1 MVKKIFLVLFAIV
14 LVLVIVVASRP
25 ADFRYQ
31 RSTTIAAPPAAVFPH
46 VNDLHLWQIWSPYAK
61 KDAAAKYT
69 FQGPPAGPGAAMGW
83 AGNNDVGV
91 GTMTVVES
99 KPDELVRFRLDFK
112 KPFEGS
118 SFAEFTFKPDGN
130 QTLVTWSMSGKNS
143 FVFKAVSMVMDCD
156 KMIGGDFDKGLADL
170 KAIVEAE
177 SKKPA
182 TP

>member
-1 MVKKIFLVLFAIV
+1 MIKKILILIAVVLLA
-14 LVLVIVVASRP
+14 LVIVIASRP

-31 RSTTIAAPPAAVFPH
+31 RRITIAAPPAAVFPH

-69 FQGPPAGPGAAMGW
+69 FAGPPAGTGAAMGW
-83 AGNNDVGV
+83 AGNNDVGE

-118 SFAEFTFKPDGN
+118 SFAEFTFKPEGN

-143 FVFKAVSMVMDCD
+143 FIFKAVSLFMDCD
-156 KMIGGDFDKGLADL
+156 KMIGGDFEKGLADL
-170 KAIVEAE
+170 KTLVEAE
-177 SKKPA
+177 SKKTI